1 VPLDFQPG
9 TLWRYS
15 GLAGFDV
22 LSRVVEVVSK
32 QPFDEYLR
40 ERIFEPLD
48 MRDTSFYYTGRQAE
62 RLASVHARRDG
73 KLEATPRDL
82 SNVKYFSGAG
92 GLSASLFSHTIGAP
106 PIAAAGSEELKRR
119 VLPSILAGEKI
130 SALAITERSPA
141 ERFLEPA
148 VRENLR
154 VISEKLVADAA
165 QPEPIRRFAEGI
177 ACLDQSRWNCAIAAL
192 RAASAADRQ
201 EQVAPLLGLA
211 LFERGGEQLRAGND
225 AAAVPD
231 LSEAARLRPHDA
243 RVHVELGVALVRVGR
258 PGKARSEFAK
268 FRIYDLPQGD
278 FYRSALESGNDADR
292 VIALAAARAIL
303 RQFPRDPLAREA
315 VQLLAK

>member
-1 VPLDFQPG
+1 VLALFAVEAVCWAVACMRERR
-9 TLWRYS
+9 TRALA
-15 GLAGFDV
+15 LAGGIALPLFALTNCDAF
-22 LSRVVEVVSK
+22 LRSDPAAYESK
-32 QPFDEYLR
+32 LR
-40 ERIFEPLD
+40 AEEHYFRGTALGNE
-48 MRDTSFYYTGRQAE
+48 MGRPEEAKRE
-62 RLASVHARRDG
+62 
-73 KLEATPRDL
+73 LEAALALEPDFVSISFNLAQIYAREGDL
-82 SNVKYFSGAG
+82 ATA
-92 GLSASLFSHTIGAP
+92 LRLFAT
-106 PIAAAGSEELKRR
+106 
-119 VLPSILAGEKI
+119 
-130 SALAITERSPA
+130 ALAITERSPA

-154 VISEKLVADAA
+154 VISEKLAADAA